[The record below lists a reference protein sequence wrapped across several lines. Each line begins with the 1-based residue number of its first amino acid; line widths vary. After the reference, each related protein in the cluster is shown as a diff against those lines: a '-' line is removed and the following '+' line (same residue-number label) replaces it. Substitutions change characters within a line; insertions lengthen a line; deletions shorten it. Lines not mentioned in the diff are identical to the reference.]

1 MGPPGEVSPI
11 KICILVNYN
20 QPEHMYT
27 YSKPVNI
34 MVEPEIHLNCPLVI
48 MAILSPR
55 ISASSIECVV
65 IIVTRF
71 FFFSRIKF
79 QMFLRIFGSIPV
91 VGSSYRGREGGGRGR
106 EGGEREGKE
115 NKR

>member
-1 MGPPGEVSPI
+1 
-11 KICILVNYN
+11 
-20 QPEHMYT
+20 
-27 YSKPVNI
+27 
-34 MVEPEIHLNCPLVI
+34 

-91 VGSSYRGREGGGRGR
+91 VGSSYRGRGGGEREGGERGRGR
-106 EGGEREGKE
+106 EGEREGGGR
-115 NKR
+115 KRIKGGYRWISTIGNAFHTSISACKSKMSLM